1 MSEPTVV
8 SIHVGQ
14 PRELQDGQRAYM
26 TAIVKEA
33 PVGPV
38 WVGTLNLEG
47 DLQADTRHHGGPDRA
62 VLGYSVANLARW
74 RTEHTSFDF
83 PEGAFGE
90 NFSIDGLDETTVCVG
105 DVWTAGE
112 VVLEVTYPRVPC
124 YKLNGRSGIPTLLNE
139 VIATGRIGWFHR
151 VLQEGRVAA
160 GTALTLRDRPYPEW
174 TIARAYDVFKS
185 LQNPKSPARIAEARE
200 MMAMPVLPE
209 SWRNAVNGM
218 VERAEARD

>member
-1 MSEPTVV
+1 MPQPTVV

-14 PRELQDGQRAYM
+14 PRELHDGQRAYM
-26 TAIVKEA
+26 TAIAKDDR
-33 PVGPV
+33 VGPV
-38 WVGTLNLEG
+38 WVGKLNMEG

-74 RTEHTSFDF
+74 REEHTTFDF

-90 NFSIDGLDETTVCVG
+90 NFSIDGLDENSVCVG
-105 DVWTAGE
+105 DVWVAGE

-151 VLQEGRVAA
+151 VLQEGRVTA
-160 GTALTLRDRPYPEW
+160 GATLVLRDRPHPDW
-174 TIARAYDVFKS
+174 TIARAYEVFKS
-185 LQNPKSPARIAEARE
+185 LQNPKAAPCIAEARA
-200 MMAMPVLPE
+200 MMAMAVMPE
-209 SWRNAVNGM
+209 SWRHALNGM
-218 VERAEARD
+218 VERAEARG

>member
-1 MSEPTVV
+1 MSQPTVV

-14 PRELQDGQRAYM
+14 PRELHDGQRAYL
-26 TAIVKEA
+26 TAIAKDVQA
-33 PVGPV
+33 GPV
-38 WVGTLNLEG
+38 WVGRLNLEG

-74 RTEHTSFDF
+74 RTEHATFDF

-90 NFSIDGLDETTVCVG
+90 NFSIDGLDETSVCVG
-105 DVWTAGE
+105 DVWAAGE

-124 YKLNGRSGIPTLLNE
+124 YKLNGRSGISTLLNE

-160 GTALTLRDRPYPEW
+160 GTALTLRDRPYPDW
-174 TIARAYDVFKS
+174 TIARAYEVFKS
-185 LQNPKSPARIAEARE
+185 LQNPQSPARTAEARE
-200 MMAMPVLPE
+200 MMAMAVMPE
-209 SWRNAVNGM
+209 SWRQALSGM
-218 VERAEARD
+218 VERAEARG